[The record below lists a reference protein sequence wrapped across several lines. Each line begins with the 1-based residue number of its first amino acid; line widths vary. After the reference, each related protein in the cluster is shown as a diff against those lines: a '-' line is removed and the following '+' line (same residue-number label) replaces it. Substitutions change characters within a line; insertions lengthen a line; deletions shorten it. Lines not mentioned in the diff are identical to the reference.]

1 MDVGGGIEIQVLHV
15 DLNIGMW
22 INRTRL
28 QPGTTVTTH
37 FHSGMVLAVTER
49 GRWYYLE
56 SPEQV
61 NTPGSYL
68 FEPAGSVHTLQA
80 AHDTDGPTVSWFA
93 IWGANVNVDKD
104 RKVTAV
110 IDAYTI

>member
-1 MDVGGGIEIQVLHV
+1 M
-15 DLNIGMW
+15 
-22 INRTRL
+22 
-28 QPGTTVTTH
+28 
-37 FHSGMVLAVTER
+37 
-49 GRWYYLE
+49 
-56 SPEQV
+56 